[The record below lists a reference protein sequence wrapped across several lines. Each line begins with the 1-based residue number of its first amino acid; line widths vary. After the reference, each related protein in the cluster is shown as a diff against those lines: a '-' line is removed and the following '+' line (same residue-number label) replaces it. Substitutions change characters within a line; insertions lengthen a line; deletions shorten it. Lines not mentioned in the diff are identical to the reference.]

1 MNKTS
6 VVACHG
12 SPHKFDRFDFSRLR
26 DSLGVFFSE
35 KQEHAEQYGTA
46 SKYRLT
52 FSNLLCVRQGQEY
65 AEHVVM
71 RDNEKCGRDVRR
83 RLVNAGYD
91 GVRIEY
97 DGGAVDYVV
106 FSNRSI
112 TPISYGETEHS
123 AQCVENQPI

>member
-6 VVACHG
+6 VVAWHG

-35 KQEHAEQYGTA
+35 KKEHAEQYGTA
-46 SKYRLT
+46 RKYRLT

-65 AEHVVM
+65 AEHVSM
-71 RDNEKCGRDVRR
+71 RDGENCGCDVHR
-83 RLVNAGYD
+83 RLLASGYD

-97 DGGAVDYVV
+97 DGGAVDYVA
-106 FSNRSI
+106 F
-112 TPISYGETEHS
+112 
-123 AQCVENQPI
+123 VEDVIKPVKW

>member
-6 VVACHG
+6 VVAWHG

-35 KQEHAEQYGTA
+35 KKEHAEQYGTA
-46 SKYRLT
+46 RKYRLT

-65 AEHVVM
+65 AEHVSM

-83 RLVNAGYD
+83 RLVKAGYS

-97 DGGAVDYVV
+97 DGGAVDYVAFV
-106 FSNRSI
+106 EDVIKPVKGRCSI
-112 TPISYGETEHS
+112 HS
-123 AQCVENQPI
+123 GL